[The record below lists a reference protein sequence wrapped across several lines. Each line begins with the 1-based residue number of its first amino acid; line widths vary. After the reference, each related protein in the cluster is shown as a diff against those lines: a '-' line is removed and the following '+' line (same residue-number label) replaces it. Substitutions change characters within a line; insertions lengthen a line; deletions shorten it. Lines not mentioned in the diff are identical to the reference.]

1 MKEII
6 KVMDEGTQDRVEH
19 GAVIEIQGDNINIE
33 CLNIMPVDIVRIA
46 IGILEVVHEMGMDEV
61 LKQMY
66 SYCFEDGGE
75 VQMAEQKN
83 CRLTIE
89 VKDGKV
95 LTEAEF
101 VDMVDL
107 ATMCGAL
114 QLLMGLEA
122 VSRGKSLEDVKDNM
136 LDIHLAAMETLTD
149 QVIKERGSEC
159 GS

>member
-1 MKEII
+1 
-6 KVMDEGTQDRVEH
+6 
-19 GAVIEIQGDNINIE
+19 
-33 CLNIMPVDIVRIA
+33 
-46 IGILEVVHEMGMDEV
+46 
-61 LKQMY
+61 
-66 SYCFEDGGE
+66 
-75 VQMAEQKN
+75 MAEQKN

-114 QLLMGLEA
+114 QLLMGLKA

-149 QVIKERGSEC
+149 RVIKERGSER